1 MKKRRPRRLPSG
13 LHSDNSAPLAANDGV
28 LAAGCELDHEVRD
41 GRWPTTIGLAAFL
54 AHMDGVS
61 IPKGNQMDKHLADLY
76 DEVDQIRLRA
86 LEWSEVGN
94 SDDVRVVAEL
104 TAHLAACVCAI
115 IRKPS

>member
-1 MKKRRPRRLPSG
+1 
-13 LHSDNSAPLAANDGV
+13 
-28 LAAGCELDHEVRD
+28 
-41 GRWPTTIGLAAFL
+41 
-54 AHMDGVS
+54 
-61 IPKGNQMDKHLADLY
+61 MDKHLADLY